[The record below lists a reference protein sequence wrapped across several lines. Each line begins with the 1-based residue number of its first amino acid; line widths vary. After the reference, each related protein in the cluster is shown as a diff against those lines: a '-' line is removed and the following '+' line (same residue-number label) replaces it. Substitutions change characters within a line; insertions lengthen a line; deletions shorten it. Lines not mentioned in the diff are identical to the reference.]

1 MSSLSIKLPLRRDDD
16 DGYKMI
22 KTVSGMIKQNFK
34 MLILTIPGERVM
46 VPNYGV
52 GLPQFL
58 FEFRGTDIEQ
68 AITTKITEQAAT
80 YMPYLRINNIQF
92 NTLPNQP
99 NNLQIEITYSVPS
112 LNFRD
117 LLSLTT

>member
-1 MSSLSIKLPLRRDDD
+1 MSSLSIKLPLRRDND

-22 KTVSGMIKQNFK
+22 KTVSGMIRQNFK

-46 VPNYGV
+46 MPNYGV
-52 GLPQFL
+52 GIPQFL

-80 YMPYLRINNIQF
+80 YMPYLRVNNIQF
-92 NTLPNQP
+92 STPSDQLK
-99 NNLQIEITYSVPS
+99 NLQIEITYSVPS